1 MSTIKNHSKTTD
13 ATREAFLDAFFQL
26 AHRKKISRITIHEI
40 TALAGYNRTTF
51 YRYLED
57 IYSLIEYSENEFL
70 QNTRQMINEQCGERQ
85 FEEGHFFKT
94 LIQSFHENQYRI
106 SVLLSEEN
114 RSHFLRRISENVAGN
129 LYQPEN
135 DTPKKKVTRD
145 IYFFGILHAICINLD
160 GKIGLS
166 DDDLL
171 DIIQKMFDN
180 WYKPQ
185 MLSNE

>member
-1 MSTIKNHSKTTD
+1 
-13 ATREAFLDAFFQL
+13 
-26 AHRKKISRITIHEI
+26 
-40 TALAGYNRTTF
+40 
-51 YRYLED
+51 
-57 IYSLIEYSENEFL
+57 
-70 QNTRQMINEQCGERQ
+70 MINEQCGERQ